1 MAHFKTAPD
10 DIVPFGQK
18 IAFGAGHLTNQ
29 LFPAALGVFM
39 VVLVMS
45 LNMNPILAGLLGAIP
60 RLIDA
65 LTDPI
70 MGFISDN
77 TKSKWGRRK
86 PYIVLGAVISGLAFM
101 IMWQLNPMNSEM
113 YNFFYFLIVSI
124 FFYIGYTIFA
134 TPLIGLGYEMTSDYN
149 ERTRLMAVSQFMG
162 QIAWMIAPWFWVII
176 YDQSIYDTAP
186 EGARNLSI
194 WVGALCMILGIMPGL
209 FNKEKIVPDQS
220 KMANLSWKELAANT
234 KEFLIGIKL
243 TLKNKPFV
251 RLCGATFLV
260 FNGFQTIAQF
270 AFFIV
275 VYYLFNGDTVA
286 AGQWPAWFGTVS
298 SFATAFLVIPVV
310 TFISEK
316 VGKKNA
322 FIIATLL
329 SMIGY
334 TLKWW
339 GFNPANPWM
348 MFMPIPFLS
357 FGIGGLFTLMM
368 SMTADVCDLDEL
380 NNNERR
386 EGMFGAVY
394 WWMVK
399 LGTAAAMLTSGIVLH
414 YIGFDEAVQ
423 VQAADTITNLRIAD
437 IVIPIFAGIL
447 AILVMWKYDINEAKS
462 NEIREALILRRGERK
477 TLEEVKKDTK
487 S

>member
-1 MAHFKTAPD
+1 MIHYKTALED
-10 DIVPFGQK
+10 KVPVFQK
-18 IAFGAGHLTNQ
+18 VAFGSGHLANQ
-29 LFPAALGVFM
+29 LFPAALAVFM

-45 LNMNPILAGLLGAIP
+45 LGMDPILAGILGALP
-60 RLIDA
+60 RLLDA

-86 PYIVLGAVISGLAFM
+86 PYILVGSVITGVSYM
-101 IMWQLNPMNSEM
+101 IMWQLNPENSQLF
-113 YNFFYFLIVSI
+113 NFIYFLVVSI

-134 TPLIGLGYEMTSDYN
+134 TPLIGLGYEMTPDYN

-176 YDQSIYDTAP
+176 YDQSLFDSAP
-186 EGARNLSI
+186 EGARILSI
-194 WVGALCMILGIMPGL
+194 WVGGLCMVLGIMPAL
-209 FNKEKIVPDQS
+209 FNNEMIVPDKD
-220 KMANLSWKELAANT
+220 KMKSLSRKELGNNI
-234 KEFLIGIKL
+234 KEFVKGIKL
-243 TLKNKPFV
+243 TIQNKPFIK
-251 RLCGATFLV
+251 LCGSTFLI

-270 AFFIV
+270 AFFII
-275 VYYLFNGDTVA
+275 VYYLFNGDKAA
-286 AGQWPAWFGTVS
+286 AGHWPAWFGTVS
-298 SFATAFLVIPVV
+298 AMATAFLVIPIV
-310 TFISEK
+310 TKLSEAF
-316 VGKKNA
+316 GKKNA

-334 TLKWW
+334 GLKWW
-339 GFNPANPWM
+339 GFNPANPWL

-380 NNNERR
+380 NNGERR
-386 EGMFGAVY
+386 EAMFGAVY

-399 LGTAAAMLTSGIVLH
+399 LGTAVAMLTSGIVLH
-414 YIGFDEAVQ
+414 YVGFDESVE
-423 VQAADTITNLRIAD
+423 VQAADTLINLRIAD
-437 IVIPIFAGIL
+437 ILIPIFTAVL
-447 AILVMWKYDINEAKS
+447 AIIMIWKYDITESKA
-462 NEIREALILRRGERK
+462 NEIREALIARRGK
-477 TLEEVKKDTK
+477 VKHQGEV